1 MNKYQQATAFY
12 NHYVRISDSKKE
24 EFSRLCNK
32 LLSYNYICAS
42 RPKDQDDYYKII
54 SELDLYVQYFAL
66 MDYVVEH
73 HQVDK
78 VINLYNLQ
86 NYNRY
91 TFKKNESIVLLILR
105 KIYYQKMQEISL
117 IDQITVSMEEL
128 HDALMATGLFEK
140 RINKIEIREILRLFR
155 RFHIIDTT
163 GQSDDDQSIIIVYP
177 TILYVLP
184 VQEIDK
190 INQRLAE
197 YSKQGSEKDEE
208 TRENEDH

>member
-12 NHYVRISDSKKE
+12 NHYVHISDSKKE

-91 TFKKNESIVLLILR
+91 TFKKNESIFLLILR

-140 RINKIEIREILRLFR
+140 RINKVEIREILRLLR

-163 GQSDDDQSIIIVYP
+163 GQSDDDQSIVIIYP

-184 VQEIDK
+184 IQEIDK

-197 YSKQGSEKDEE
+197 YSKQGDEKDEK

>member
-12 NHYVRISDSKKE
+12 NHYVHISDSKKE

-42 RPKDQDDYYKII
+42 RPKDHDDYYKII

-91 TFKKNESIVLLILR
+91 TFKKNESIFLLILR

-140 RINKIEIREILRLFR
+140 RINKVEIREILRLLR

-163 GQSDDDQSIIIVYP
+163 GQSDDDQSIVIIYP

-184 VQEIDK
+184 IQEIDK

-197 YSKQGSEKDEE
+197 YSKQGGEKCE
-208 TRENEDH
+208 TKQS

>member
-12 NHYVRISDSKKE
+12 NHYVHISDSKKE

-91 TFKKNESIVLLILR
+91 TFKKNESIFLLILR

-140 RINKIEIREILRLFR
+140 RINKVEIRVILRLLR
-155 RFHIIDTT
+155 RFHISDTT
-163 GQSDDDQSIIIVYP
+163 GQSDDDQSIVIIYP

-184 VQEIDK
+184 IQEIDK

-197 YSKQGSEKDEE
+197 YSKQGGEKDEK

>member
-12 NHYVRISDSKKE
+12 NHYVHISDSKKE

-91 TFKKNESIVLLILR
+91 TFKKNESIFLLILR

-140 RINKIEIREILRLFR
+140 RINKVEIREILRLLR

-163 GQSDDDQSIIIVYP
+163 GQSDDDQSIVIIYP

-184 VQEIDK
+184 IQEIDK

-197 YSKQGSEKDEE
+197 YSKQGGEKDEK